1 MKHNNLLTSF
11 TLLSLLCIFCTSCN
25 DMEMAKKA
33 CGTWESIRIVE
44 EDGCKEKTYYDFG
57 SVKGSIPGGDLK
69 ETTYFTE
76 CGEVEVGDIY
86 FTYDLSTLK
95 VTFEGISFPGADR
108 LSESLAQ
115 SFIKNYGQSLIQESI
130 EELKEHLYNW
140 YSENENNEDCY
151 QNVNIKGDNMSFDAT
166 DGVIKLI
173 RIK

>member
-1 MKHNNLLTSF
+1 
-11 TLLSLLCIFCTSCN
+11 
-25 DMEMAKKA
+25 MEMAKKA

-76 CGEVEVGDIY
+76 CGEVEDGQEYNMQCKSIIEGTWKIEVGDIY

>member
-33 CGTWESIRIVE
+33 CGTWESIFIVE

-76 CGEVEVGDIY
+76 CGEVEDGQEYNMQCKSII
-86 FTYDLSTLK
+86 
-95 VTFEGISFPGADR
+95 EGTWK
-108 LSESLAQ
+108 L
-115 SFIKNYGQSLIQESI
+115 SLIHI
-130 EELKEHLYNW
+130 
-140 YSENENNEDCY
+140 
-151 QNVNIKGDNMSFDAT
+151 
-166 DGVIKLI
+166 
-173 RIK
+173 